1 MGGLVCPGTTKCNEP
16 VNDSFDK
23 NNCCV
28 GTCVQLEVPTPT
40 PTAAPTPSPTP
51 SLTPTPSPTPSP
63 TSSPTPIPTPI
74 LCGTD
79 FDCFIEAV
87 ENGNSAETLYVSTID
102 IIGIIQ
108 TTATRMENRE
118 LGVSGNYEYYQKT
131 ESAIVEYSEEL
142 KQQLLDSGLTQEEI
156 NQQEQQTNEQVQ
168 VIVGIE
174 ATCKYNN
181 PFDLVVV
188 LNDWAQGNYSTNDF
202 DFCAEFTTTGPG

>member
-1 MGGLVCPGTTKCNEP
+1 
-16 VNDSFDK
+16 
-23 NNCCV
+23 
-28 GTCVQLEVPTPT
+28 
-40 PTAAPTPSPTP
+40 
-51 SLTPTPSPTPSP
+51 
-63 TSSPTPIPTPI
+63 
-74 LCGTD
+74 
-79 FDCFIEAV
+79 
-87 ENGNSAETLYVSTID
+87 
-102 IIGIIQ
+102 
-108 TTATRMENRE
+108 MENRE